1 MTVRTAAA
9 AGARCSPVAI
19 APKRIVTTC
28 AASRSRKHELKLVLL
43 NIVAAGVEPRMSKA
57 GSLAEHRELSL
68 PRGPRSNVGRG
79 SESDRCGVLA
89 FVAPDS
95 GLPGR
100 MKSSCTP
107 NWYAH
112 ASIARLQNSVPLSTT
127 AHGSILVSH
136 PRFSGA
142 MPCPF
147 LSLITCFMIDKRKG

>member
-28 AASRSRKHELKLVLL
+28 AVSRSRKHELKLVLF
-43 NIVAAGVEPRMSKA
+43 NIVAAGVEPGCRKPVRSRNIARCPCPEDLVLMLAAALKA
-57 GSLAEHRELSL
+57 IVAGCRLCCARFRLAW
-68 PRGPRSNVGRG
+68 
-79 SESDRCGVLA
+79 SDEVQRTA
-89 FVAPDS
+89 
-95 GLPGR
+95 
-100 MKSSCTP
+100 

-112 ASIARLQNSVPLSTT
+112 ASIARLQKSVPLSTT

-136 PRFSGA
+136 PCFSGA

-147 LSLITCFMIDKRKG
+147 YLS

>member
-19 APKRIVTTC
+19 APKPIVTTC

-57 GSLAEHRELSL
+57 GSLAEHRAFCPCPEDLVLMLVVSQ
-68 PRGPRSNVGRG
+68 PSCRG

-107 NWYAH
+107 NSYAH
-112 ASIARLQNSVPLSTT
+112 ASIAGLQK
-127 AHGSILVSH
+127 
-136 PRFSGA
+136 F
-142 MPCPF
+142 
-147 LSLITCFMIDKRKG
+147 